1 MIRQWRKLAA
11 RLVAAV
17 GMAELACAPTHTI
30 EPRPGSPP
38 APEACFNLRR
48 VYSFT
53 PLHGRY
59 VYLRVGNDEHYLLT
73 LDTIYPHL
81 KVSSRITIEGTWGT
95 VCSET
100 GASLVFSDY
109 GRLVRCRIIR
119 VEAVPSKEAAE
130 QLVAERTTPRPKG

>member
-1 MIRQWRKLAA
+1 MDPWWRKRAAGAMVLAA
-11 RLVAAV
+11 LA
-17 GMAELACAPTHTI
+17 GLACAPTHTI

-38 APEACFNLRR
+38 ATESCFNLRR

-59 VYLRVGNDEHYLLT
+59 VYLREGPDKHYLLT

-81 KVSSRITIEGTWGT
+81 KVSSRITIEGAWGT

-100 GASLVFSDY
+100 GAILVFSDY
-109 GRLVRCRIIR
+109 GRLTRCRIVR
-119 VEAVPSKEAAE
+119 VEAVASKEAAE
-130 QLVAERTTPRPKG
+130 QIVAERTTPRPKG

>member
-1 MIRQWRKLAA
+1 MKGWWYRVAEGS
-11 RLVAAV
+11 LVV
-17 GMAELACAPTHTI
+17 GVVAGSACAPTHTI

-38 APEACFNLRR
+38 ATEACFNLRR

-59 VYLRVGNDEHYLLT
+59 VYLREGPDKHYLLT

-81 KVSSRITIEGTWGT
+81 TVSSRITIEGTWGT

-100 GASLVFSDY
+100 GAILVFSDY
-109 GRLVRCRIIR
+109 GRLTRCRIVR
-119 VEAVPSKEAAE
+119 VEGVTSKEAAE
-130 QLVAERTTPRPKG
+130 QIVAERTTPRPKG